1 MSESQN
7 TTGKLRRRS
16 FLLQSGAAVGGLMI
30 VPRYVLGGKGTVPPS
45 DRVNVAVIGT
55 GGQGITNS
63 KALFEHAD
71 CRIIAIADP
80 NEESDYSR
88 FYYGGTAGR
97 KPALALIESHYA
109 KADAAAG
116 KGPRCLPYLDFRK
129 MLDEVKEIDAVLV
142 ATPDHVHASA
152 TITAM
157 EQGKHVYCEKPL
169 VHDVAEARK
178 VVAVARRTKVATQMG
193 NQGHSGDGIRQTCEW
208 IWDGAIGKIREVY
221 GWTGANGWAS
231 GGRPTETPPVP
242 AGLDWDLWLGPA
254 PYRPYH
260 PAYAPYNWRG
270 WWQFGTGGIG
280 DMACH
285 NLDPAFWALKL
296 GHPLTIE
303 AIDIARNPETVPSA
317 STVRYTFP
325 ARGEFPSVSVTWYD
339 GDRLPPRPEGLPDDE
354 PLDGNG
360 VVFIGEAG
368 TILCKGWGGAPRL
381 LPQSMADSYQPPA
394 PTLKRSAGHHRDW
407 LDACKGGP
415 EPSAS
420 FPYSA
425 HLTEVVLLGN
435 VAEKVPGKLEW
446 DGEAMRFKNSERAT
460 RLLSLPRRKGWEI

>member
-1 MSESQN
+1 MSESKN
-7 TTGKLRRRS
+7 KTGNLGRRTFLKRS
-16 FLLQSGAAVGGLMI
+16 VAVTGGLAI
-30 VPRYVLGGKGTVPPS
+30 IPRYVLGGRGVVAPS

-55 GGQGITNS
+55 GGQGIVNS
-63 KALFEHAD
+63 KALFEHPD

-97 KPALALIESHYA
+97 KPALALIQRHYTQ
-109 KADAAAG
+109 ADSAG
-116 KGPRCLPYLDFRK
+116 KGPECRPYLDFRR

-142 ATPDHVHASA
+142 ATPDHVHAFA
-152 TITAM
+152 TISAM
-157 EQGKHVYCEKPL
+157 ELGKHVYCEKPL
-169 VHDVAEARK
+169 VHDVSEARK

-208 IWDGAIGKIREVY
+208 IWDGAIGTIREVY
-221 GWTGANGWAS
+221 GWTGADGWAS
-231 GGRPTETPPVP
+231 GGRPAETPPVP
-242 AGLDWDLWLGPA
+242 AGFDWDLWLGPA
-254 PYRPYH
+254 PFRPYH

-296 GHPLTIE
+296 GHPLSVE
-303 AIDIARNPETVPSA
+303 AVDTGRNPETVPA
-317 STVRYTFP
+317 ATTVRY
-325 ARGEFPSVSVTWYD
+325 EFPSRGQLPPVTVTWVD
-339 GDRLPPRPEGLPDDE
+339 GDRHPPRPEGLPTDE

-360 VVFIGEAG
+360 VFFVGETG

-381 LPQSMADSYQPPA
+381 LPRERADSYKPPE
-394 PTLKRSAGHHRDW
+394 PTIKRSAGHHRDW

-435 VAEKVPGKLEW
+435 VAQKVPGKLEW
-446 DGEAMRFKNSERAT
+446 DGEAMRFRNSEEASQ
-460 RLLSLPRRKGWEI
+460 LLALPRRKGWEI

>member
-1 MSESQN
+1 MSDSQN
-7 TTGKLRRRS
+7 DAGKLRRRS
-16 FLLQSGAAVGGLMI
+16 FLLRSGAAVGGLMI
-30 VPRYVLGGKGTVPPS
+30 VPRYILGGGGMVPPS

-55 GGQGITNS
+55 GGQGITNI
-63 KALFEHAD
+63 KALFKHAD
-71 CRIIAIADP
+71 CRVIAIADP

-97 KPALALIESHYA
+97 KPALSLIEKHYA
-109 KADAAAG
+109 ETDGGTA
-116 KGPRCLPYLDFRK
+116 PHCIPYLDFRE

-152 TITAM
+152 TISAM
-157 EQGKHVYCEKPL
+157 ERGKHVYCEKPL

-178 VVAVARRTKVATQMG
+178 VVEVARKTGVATQMG

-221 GWTGANGWAS
+221 GWTGATGWAS
-231 GGRPTETPPVP
+231 GGRPTETPPIP
-242 AGLDWDLWLGPA
+242 AGFDWDLWLGPA

-296 GHPLTIE
+296 GHPLTVE
-303 AIDIARNPETVPSA
+303 AIDTDRNPETVPSA
-317 STVRYTFP
+317 ATVRYTFP
-325 ARGEFPSVSVTWYD
+325 SRGEFPPVTVTWYD
-339 GDRLPPRPEGLPDDE
+339 GNRVPPRPEGLPANE

-360 VVFIGEAG
+360 VVFIGETG

-381 LPQSMADSYQPPA
+381 LPQEKAASYQPPA

-415 EPSAS
+415 EPSGS

-446 DGEAMRFKNSERAT
+446 DGEAMRFKNSEKAT
-460 RLLSLPRRKGWEI
+460 QLLSLPRRKGWEI